1 MVPKDLRA
9 ALGKREFTKAIRAAT
24 RQDAVAIAWPILEE
38 WGALIKAAR
47 HPASK
52 DEPAPSSPDTGQALV
67 VPNII
72 ELQIAAAKMGF
83 ETILSRLEK
92 MRDAR
97 SFKDN
102 DEYERYYKSLSGQLM
117 RLIRTR
123 EGDSVRLWEQ
133 VADRQIK
140 AAGWLLPKES
150 DEYATFIRMISEASL
165 EAIRVEIERGKGNLG
180 AEPSN
185 KAVIAGLNASAGM
198 ARPGESIMEL
208 FELYG
213 SKCIINGDK
222 REAGV
227 DQDRMVL
234 RLFAQ
239 FVGEKRAV
247 SSITQAEAREFRNM
261 VAKLPV
267 SFGKKSAYSGLNI
280 RQVVEKG
287 REIGD
292 DTISPV
298 TAARYLSTVSPFF
311 KWLKSEGYTETLPFD
326 GLHERPK
333 KNKNPRPPFS
343 TDQLNKILSSPL
355 FTGYQADGA
364 EHLPGN
370 CRASD
375 WRYWIP
381 LICLFTGARIGEV
394 AQLHVGD
401 IRREH
406 DIWFVHFRHEEKTGQ
421 QTKSNRSRAIPV
433 HSMLIAIGLL
443 DFHARQSERAAKEG
457 NPQLFP
463 ELKPGKRKQFG
474 DGPSEWWRDYLD
486 KIGIKDGKDGI
497 GAHSFR
503 HTMADQ
509 LRSADYLDHEFGP
522 LILGHSNKNVTSG
535 YGALTHGTADR
546 LRTMIETV
554 KFPGVDFSVLDDR
567 NPCQT

>member
-9 ALGKREFTKAIRAAT
+9 VLGRREFTKAIRAAS
-24 RQDAVAIAWPILEE
+24 REEAVQIAWPILQE
-38 WGALIKAAR
+38 WGAIISAAR
-47 HPASK
+47 GSTST
-52 DEPAPSSPDTGQALV
+52 DEPVRSGTGAAQASV
-67 VPNII
+67 VPTLID
-72 ELQIAAAKMGF
+72 LQIAAAEKGF
-83 ETILSRLEK
+83 ETILSRL
-92 MRDAR
+92 
-97 SFKDN
+97 
-102 DEYERYYKSLSGQLM
+102 KSLRDSKALEDNAAYAKYYEWLNGELTK
-117 RLIRTR
+117 LIRTR
-123 EGDSVRLWEQ
+123 ESDAVRLWEQ
-133 VADRQIK
+133 VADRKIK
-140 AAGWLLPKES
+140 ASGWLLPKDSEQ
-150 DEYATFIRMISEASL
+150 YANFIRMISEASI
-165 EAIRVEIERGKGNLG
+165 EAIRIEIERGKGNLG
-180 AEPSN
+180 AAPASST
-185 KAVIAGLNASAGM
+185 VIAGLSARSRVAAS
-198 ARPGESIMEL
+198 GESIMEL

-213 SKCIINGDK
+213 SKCVINGDK

-227 DQDRMVL
+227 DQDRTVVK
-234 RLFAQ
+234 LFAQ

-247 SSITQAEAREFRNM
+247 NSITPAEARDFRNA

-267 SFGKKSAYSGLNI
+267 SFAKKSAYRGLNI
-280 RQVVEKG
+280 RQVLEKG

-311 KWLKSEGYTETLPFD
+311 KWLKSEGYTETMPFD

-343 TDQLNKILSSPL
+343 TDQLNKILRSPL
-355 FTGYQADGA
+355 FVGFQADGA

-421 QTKSNRSRAIPV
+421 QTKSNRSRAIPL
-433 HSMLIAIGLL
+433 HSKLVSIGLL
-443 DFHARQSERAAKEG
+443 EFHARQCERAAKDG

-463 ELKPGKRKQFG
+463 GLKSGKRKQFG

-486 KIGIKDGKDGI
+486 KIGIKSGKDGI

-522 LILGHSNKNVTSG
+522 LILGHSDKSVTSG
-535 YGALTHGTADR
+535 YGNLAQGTAQR
-546 LRTMIETV
+546 LHGMIESV
-554 KFPGVDFSVLDDR
+554 KFAGVNFSVLQS
-567 NPCQT
+567 CS